1 VELLDTNFFPNYW
14 IANDQ
19 GGCYAKDVDS
29 DGILLIILLYLKT
42 VQEKRSKYHWVVL
55 PKLRSV
61 VAKGRSRVADI
72 FERRFRPWNTLTFP
86 IRPLLLDPDIAEN
99 RGSAE

>member
-1 VELLDTNFFPNYW
+1 MELLDTNFFPNYW

-29 DGILLIILLYLKT
+29 DGILLIILKT
-42 VQEKRSKYHWVVL
+42 VRAKRFTHHWVVL

-72 FERRFRPWNTLTFP
+72 FERRFRPWNTLTLP

-99 RGSAE
+99 RGPAE